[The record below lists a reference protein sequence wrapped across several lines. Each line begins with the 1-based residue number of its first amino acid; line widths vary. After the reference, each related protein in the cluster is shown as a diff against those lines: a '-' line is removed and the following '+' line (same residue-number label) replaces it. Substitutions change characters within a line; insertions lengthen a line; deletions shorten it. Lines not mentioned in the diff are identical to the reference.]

1 MQSWWQDGSD
11 ASVEAAFGKHGHG
24 VWEVRECNTPV
35 FVLHYRSHFMLVV
48 GYIDERRWEFNNS
61 LAGDRLTRS
70 KAEQFV
76 SMVCD
81 PKLQSLYI
89 VIVAPSARPRL

>member
-11 ASVEAAFGKHGHG
+11 ASVEAAFGKHGHR
-24 VWEVRECNTPV
+24 VFEANECSTLV
-35 FVLHYRSHFMLVV
+35 FVFHYRNHFTLVM
-48 GYIDERRWEFNNS
+48 GYVDERRWEFYNS

-81 PKLQSLYI
+81 PKLQSTYI
-89 VIVAPSARPRL
+89 HSHI